1 MKKEGYSKKHGTGKI
16 GPHGTGNID
25 RHTMRPEGGHE
36 MPASTD
42 DSHKAMNKEHCT
54 EGGFCAGNEPE
65 HGPVD
70 DNQTYE

>member
-1 MKKEGYSKKHGTGKI
+1 MKKEGYSKKQGKGKI

-25 RHTMRPEGGHE
+25 RHTMRPDGGHE
-36 MPASTD
+36 MPASTHS
-42 DSHKAMNKEHCT
+42 SHTEMNCEHGT